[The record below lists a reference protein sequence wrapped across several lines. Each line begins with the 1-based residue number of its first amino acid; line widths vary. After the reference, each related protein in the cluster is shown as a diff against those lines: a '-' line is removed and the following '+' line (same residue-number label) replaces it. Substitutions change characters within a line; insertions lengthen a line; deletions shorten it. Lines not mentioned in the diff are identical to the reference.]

1 MMLRNQRKWEPDL
14 LIWLLL
20 PVILAVLGCVHL
32 LDVRAGVLESGDTW
46 QISRYLMLVAL
57 GIGTAIGTGY
67 LLFRRRCCLET
78 VFVFTALILGVLYL
92 YILPPLS
99 APDEARHY
107 ISAYQLSNRM
117 MGLPATAEDGKVP
130 VREEDWFAEDSCWDF
145 DPYVTESGTLAT
157 DEDGA
162 DGAKVLGQVL
172 TAETY
177 RLIHEKGMAWEEPRL
192 AHGGE
197 NESDIVYGNGTVLS
211 NHHPVV
217 TTPLAY
223 VMPALGI
230 TLARL
235 IGLNSTGLLYM
246 GCLFNLLMFVSV
258 TYLAMRRMPFGKEVL
273 FGVTLLPMVIQL
285 SASFSYDIFIM
296 AGIFYFTAHCL
307 YLAYEAEWVRP
318 ADILILAL
326 VMAIV
331 GPCKMIYTV
340 FMGLCLL
347 IPVRKFH
354 GWGKWAVSAGCVL
367 AAWVAAMILINSQ
380 TVASY
385 ATETENYIDWAGEA
399 GYSLTMLIHQ
409 PIRCAQLFFNT
420 VVWQAEYWHMTVI
433 GAYLGNIDTVL
444 DVPYLVVVLFTLG
457 LLGLVF
463 RKPGENLVFT
473 GRKRIWIWF
482 LCLLCAGAAMFSMLL
497 AWTPVSS
504 RIICGVQGRYFLP
517 FLPIFL
523 MSVKNDTVVLTKDRN
538 RQILYLMCGAN
549 AYVVMR
555 IFSIVCMRL

>member
-1 MMLRNQRKWEPDL
+1 MKLRNQRKWEPDL
-14 LIWLLL
+14 RIWLLQPVVL
-20 PVILAVLGCVHL
+20 VILACVHL

-46 QISRYLMLVAL
+46 QISRYLVLAVL
-57 GIGTAIGTGY
+57 GIGSAVGAGY
-67 LLFRRRCCLET
+67 LLFRRRCRLET
-78 VFVFTALILGVLYL
+78 VFVWTALMFGVLYL

-107 ISAYQLSNRM
+107 ISAYQMSNRI

-130 VREEDWFAEDSCWDF
+130 VREEDWFAEDCCLDF
-145 DPYVTESGTLAT
+145 EPYVTESGALAT

-162 DGAKVLGQVL
+162 DGAKILGQVL

-177 RLIHEKGMAWEEPRL
+177 SLIHEKGMAWEEPRL
-192 AHGGE
+192 AHGRAGE
-197 NESDIVYGNGTVLS
+197 QDIVYGNGTALS

-223 VMPALGI
+223 LMPALGI

-235 IGLNSTGLLYM
+235 IGLNCTGLLYM
-246 GCLFNLLMFVSV
+246 GCLFNLLMFTGV

-318 ADILILAL
+318 VDILILAL
-326 VMAIV
+326 VMAVV

-354 GWGKWAVSAGCVL
+354 GWGRWAVSAGCVL
-367 AAWVAAMILINSQ
+367 AVWTAAMILVNSQ

-385 ATETENYIDWAGEA
+385 AAGTENYIDWAGES
-399 GYSLTMLIHQ
+399 GYTLAMLVHQ
-409 PIRCAQLFFNT
+409 PVRCMQLFFNT

-444 DVPYLVVVLFTLG
+444 DVPYLVILLFTFG
-457 LLGLVF
+457 LLQLAS
-463 RKPGENLVFT
+463 FT
-473 GRKRIWIWF
+473 
-482 LCLLCAGAAMFSMLL
+482 
-497 AWTPVSS
+497 
-504 RIICGVQGRYFLP
+504 Q
-517 FLPIFL
+517 
-523 MSVKNDTVVLTKDRN
+523 NNVL
-538 RQILYLMCGAN
+538 
-549 AYVVMR
+549 
-555 IFSIVCMRL
+555 